1 MDRSV
6 AVNLRFSS
14 LRTLT
19 GIVPIWGPCCVRKFE
34 CKIEFQCDAKASAG
48 YFDPRYLAPC
58 VGNNI
63 YRDAGSGLVLY

>member
-6 AVNLRFSS
+6 AVDLLFSS
-14 LRTLT
+14 LRTVT
-19 GIVPIWGPCCVRKFE
+19 GIVSIWGPCCVRKFE
-34 CKIEFQCDAKASAG
+34 CKIEFHCDAKALPG

-63 YRDAGSGLVLY
+63 DRDVGSGLVLD